1 MRKFVILHPTGR
13 IGRMVIDKVLADDQ
27 FKDVNL
33 TLVTDRPELIQDLA
47 SDRVEIIPGKASDLA
62 VIMEATKDCDLVFLA
77 KVDDKKYTRITRNLV
92 KASKENGFDRIVEL
106 SLAGL
111 YYEIVGEFGTWV
123 DEWVGSGRFLP
134 AREAGHRLEEAGVNY
149 TLIRMPALTD
159 WPDVKY
165 SLTQRDQE
173 FVGVSVS
180 RVSVADLVL
189 KIMADPDYL
198 AYASVGIAQPETAG
212 YERPVY

>member
-47 SDRVEIIPGKASDLA
+47 YDRVEIIPGKASDLA

-189 KIMADPDYL
+189 KIMADPNYL

>member
-13 IGRMVIDKVLADDQ
+13 IGRMVIDKVIADDQ

-47 SDRVEIIPGKASDLA
+47 SDRVEIIPGKDSDLA

-77 KVDDKKYTRITRNLV
+77 KVDDKKFTRITRNLV

-189 KIMADPDYL
+189 KIMADPNYL
-198 AYASVGIAQPETAG
+198 AYASVGIAQPETTG

>member
-33 TLVTDRPELIQDLA
+33 TLVTDQPEHIQDLA
-47 SDRVEIIPGKASDLA
+47 SDRVEIIPGKASDLT

-77 KVDDKKYTRITRNLV
+77 KVDDKKFTRITRNLV

-189 KIMADPDYL
+189 KIMADPNYL